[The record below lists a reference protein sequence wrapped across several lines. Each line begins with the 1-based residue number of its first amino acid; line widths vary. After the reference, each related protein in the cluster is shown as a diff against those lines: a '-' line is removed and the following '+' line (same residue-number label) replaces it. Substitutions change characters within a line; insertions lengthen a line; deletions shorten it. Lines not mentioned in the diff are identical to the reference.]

1 MELISLIAAPIRFPH
16 TTTGA
21 GDWWVAIAATIV
33 FAAAVIVAMVINNR
47 PAKVKPAIKETPVET
62 LRKAA

>member
-1 MELISLIAAPIRFPH
+1 MTSLVVAPIPLPH
-16 TTTGA
+16 ATAGA
-21 GDWWVAIAATIV
+21 GDWWVAIAATILFV
-33 FAAAVIVAMVINNR
+33 AAVIVAMVINNR